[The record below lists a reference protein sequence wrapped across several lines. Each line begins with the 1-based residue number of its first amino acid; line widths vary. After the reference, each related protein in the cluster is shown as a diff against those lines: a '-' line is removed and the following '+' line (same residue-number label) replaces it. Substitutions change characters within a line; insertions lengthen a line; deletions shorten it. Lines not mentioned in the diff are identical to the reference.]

1 MQIKNNQKYLQKFCQ
16 VLVENKLE
24 KQEKYF
30 GRTKDM
36 TSVIFSG
43 ENCKPGELVDIK
55 ITSFNKKNLFGT
67 YKPSKIKA
75 A

>member
-1 MQIKNNQKYLQKFCQ
+1 MKNIIRKILKEE
-16 VLVENKLE
+16 VSE
-24 KQEKYF
+24 KQEKYL